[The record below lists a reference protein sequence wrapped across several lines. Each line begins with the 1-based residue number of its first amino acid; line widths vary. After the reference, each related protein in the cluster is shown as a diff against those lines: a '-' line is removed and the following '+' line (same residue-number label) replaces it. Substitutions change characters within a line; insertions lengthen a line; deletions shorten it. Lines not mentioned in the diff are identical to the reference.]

1 MLRESMQ
8 TSGKQVDLSGVPE
21 GFREKAID
29 VPHADELVAFAEAV
43 VCRDAAAIDNARTRL
58 HPLLGDAGL
67 VDAAAT
73 VSAFHGFVRIADA
86 IGIPYT
92 GAAGGRDAPDIREEA
107 GINDFYRIAATGR
120 SPRTDVR

>member
-21 GFREKAID
+21 GFRDKAID
-29 VPHADELVAFAEAV
+29 VPHAKELIAFAEAV
-43 VCRDAAAIDNARTRL
+43 VSRDPAAIGEARSRL

-92 GAAGGRDAPDIREEA
+92 GAAGGRDAPDVREQA
-107 GINDFYRIAATGR
+107 GINAFYRISSTSA
-120 SPRTDVR
+120 S